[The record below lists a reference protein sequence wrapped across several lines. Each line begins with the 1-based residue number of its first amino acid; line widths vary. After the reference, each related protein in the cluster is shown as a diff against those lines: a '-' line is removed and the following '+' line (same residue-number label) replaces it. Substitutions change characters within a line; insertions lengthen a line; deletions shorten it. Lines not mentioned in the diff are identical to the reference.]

1 MDAVEQSLNREP
13 AFPQGFPA
21 SGPVRAA
28 SQVAP
33 IAGDGGPTTLGAQ
46 LSDWHVGQGGGD
58 LHEVG
63 RQDPASRLLGG
74 AAAPP
79 PAAATAAPLLAPT
92 GPASGTSPHSSA
104 GGAVPLDSLF

>member
-63 RQDPASRLLGG
+63 RQDPASRLLG
-74 AAAPP
+74 ALPRRRP
-79 PAAATAAPLLAPT
+79 QLQQ
-92 GPASGTSPHSSA
+92 PHR
-104 GGAVPLDSLF
+104 